1 MRKRKVIRYKYQNDK
16 RRKRKINYKRLLLSL
31 GFLCII
37 ALMPLVYSSLFAIET
52 IEIKGNRNIQT
63 KEINKYIDYYIG
75 KNLLTVK
82 SYEVKQSIQEKVP
95 VKDVKVR
102 YKLPHTLIVEVKER
116 EIVAALNYLNGF
128 VLIDSQ
134 GVVVK
139 LESKLESYSI
149 PVLTGLNVV
158 DAKIAQKPVFDGDLD
173 HFETL
178 LELIVLLKPISSE
191 LSEINLVVDEND
203 DATFYLFTLD
213 GYQVI
218 LGNFDSQKVKTL
230 DKLLG
235 DIRKKGMGKG
245 LLDISHK
252 TPIFKPFE
260 TGTGVE
266 ERR

>member
-1 MRKRKVIRYKYQNDK
+1 M
-16 RRKRKINYKRLLLSL
+16 LSL

-134 GVVVK
+134 GV
-139 LESKLESYSI
+139 S
-149 PVLTGLNVV
+149 
-158 DAKIAQKPVFDGDLD
+158 
-173 HFETL
+173 
-178 LELIVLLKPISSE
+178 
-191 LSEINLVVDEND
+191 
-203 DATFYLFTLD
+203 
-213 GYQVI
+213 
-218 LGNFDSQKVKTL
+218 
-230 DKLLG
+230 
-235 DIRKKGMGKG
+235 
-245 LLDISHK
+245 
-252 TPIFKPFE
+252 
-260 TGTGVE
+260 
-266 ERR
+266 